1 MYSYEDRIKAVKL
14 YIKLGRR
21 TSATIRQ
28 LGYPTKNALKSWFW
42 EYEKRNVLAIGYSR
56 TKSKYSDEQKKV
68 AVEHYLSHG
77 FCIAATARALGY
89 PGTETLR
96 VWIREMHPETTKCVV
111 SKIRSV
117 PRSDELKQTAVIGL
131 CTRQESAQEVA
142 KKLDVDR
149 TTLYKWKNQL
159 LGREAPASMKRQKD
173 SSTNTERAELERQ
186 IESLQ
191 RDIHQLQLE
200 HDLLKKAN
208 EIIKKGLG
216 VDLRLL
222 TNQEKTML
230 VDALKENYAL
240 TVLLSKLDL
249 ARSSYFYHRARLQV
263 ADKYADV
270 RRTMAEIFEINHRCY
285 GYRRIQASLNKQQV
299 VISEKVVQRLMKQE
313 RLVVATA
320 KRRRYSSY
328 MGEICPAPENI
339 INRNFHASSP
349 NEKWLTDITEF
360 QIPAGKVYLSPMIDC
375 FDGMVI
381 SWSIGTRPDAQLV
394 NNMLDAA
401 IETVAQSPYRPIVH
415 SDRGAHYRWPGWL
428 TRIGDAKLIRSMSRK
443 ACSPDNSACEGFFG
457 RLKNE
462 MFYLRDWQNTTI
474 EQFVDLLNSY
484 IRWYNE
490 KRIKIS
496 LGFRSPR
503 EYRESLGLLT

>member
-230 VDALKENYAL
+230 VDALRENYAL

-285 GYRRIQASLNKQQV
+285 GYRRI
-299 VISEKVVQRLMKQE
+299 
-313 RLVVATA
+313 
-320 KRRRYSSY
+320 
-328 MGEICPAPENI
+328 
-339 INRNFHASSP
+339 H
-349 NEKWLTDITEF
+349 
-360 QIPAGKVYLSPMIDC
+360 
-375 FDGMVI
+375 
-381 SWSIGTRPDAQLV
+381 
-394 NNMLDAA
+394 
-401 IETVAQSPYRPIVH
+401 
-415 SDRGAHYRWPGWL
+415 
-428 TRIGDAKLIRSMSRK
+428 
-443 ACSPDNSACEGFFG
+443 
-457 RLKNE
+457 
-462 MFYLRDWQNTTI
+462 
-474 EQFVDLLNSY
+474 
-484 IRWYNE
+484 
-490 KRIKIS
+490 
-496 LGFRSPR
+496 
-503 EYRESLGLLT
+503 